1 MPYFD
6 RPVRDQAVTKRNNY
20 NFGGDTQSILS
31 ELPIKVGG
39 NIYNLII
46 FDNKIEKIP
55 LIDILFLR
63 FDTASAV
70 RCYSST
76 SKSQSQYRPFR
87 FVIFLTRAQSPPDPK
102 RSFGYEFK
110 FPQTCHSRSLANS
123 NKQAAKTLDSPYPF
137 V

>member
-6 RPVRDQAVTKRNNY
+6 RLVRAQAVTKRNNY
-20 NFGGDTQSILS
+20 NFGGETQSILS

-55 LIDILFLR
+55 LIDILILR
-63 FDTASAV
+63 FDTASVV

-76 SKSQSQYRPFR
+76 SKSQSRYRPFR

-102 RSFGYEFK
+102 ATDVFFNACVCCNTFNRHW
-110 FPQTCHSRSLANS
+110 QTNS
-123 NKQAAKTLDSPYPF
+123 TAPLPRL
-137 V
+137 

>member
-70 RCYSST
+70 RC
-76 SKSQSQYRPFR
+76 
-87 FVIFLTRAQSPPDPK
+87 
-102 RSFGYEFK
+102 
-110 FPQTCHSRSLANS
+110 
-123 NKQAAKTLDSPYPF
+123 
-137 V
+137 